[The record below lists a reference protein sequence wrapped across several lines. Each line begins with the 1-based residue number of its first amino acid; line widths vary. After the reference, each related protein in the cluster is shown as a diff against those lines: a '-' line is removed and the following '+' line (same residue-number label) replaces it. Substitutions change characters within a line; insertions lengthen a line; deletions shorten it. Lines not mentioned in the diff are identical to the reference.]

1 MGFRY
6 ETALEP
12 SSLVQQFVD
21 HPPAG
26 FEASLT
32 AQGIPVFLADYDLM
46 TTLDEGISTRLRKLP
61 GYSYW
66 QRHLRWRTCFV
77 GCTTTE
83 YLPMP
88 QASAEQTVAAL
99 LSGYGD
105 RCRLLVVKDI
115 AVDSPLLDTRVNRS
129 SAAFVS
135 ALQASG
141 FALLEGMPLA
151 WLAIDFQS
159 IDEYLQ
165 RLSTSRR
172 KDMRRKLKSRDAL
185 LVQCVE
191 TGDAWF
197 SAEAIEQCY
206 ALYLSVHAQSEV
218 HFDLLSRQF
227 FAALLRDRSSGG
239 RVFLYFAQEQ
249 LIGWNLC
256 YIYEGKLVD
265 KYIGLRYPQARQF
278 NLYFVSWVHNLQYA
292 LDEGLSHYVA
302 GWTDSRV
309 KRQLG
314 ATVTST
320 WHAVWV
326 RNGLLRPLLR
336 RCVRFFQKE
345 ADGGG

>member
-1 MGFRY
+1 MGIRY
-6 ETALEP
+6 ESALEP
-12 SSLVQQFVD
+12 ASLVRQFVD
-21 HPPAG
+21 HPPEG

-32 AQGIPVFLADYDLM
+32 AQGIPVFVTDYDLM
-46 TTLDEGISTRLRKLP
+46 TTLDEAVSGRVRKLP
-61 GYSYW
+61 GYPSW
-66 QRHLRWRTCFV
+66 QHHLRWKTCFV

-83 YLPMP
+83 YLPLP
-88 QASAEQTVAAL
+88 HASAEETVAAL
-99 LSGYGD
+99 LGQYGR
-105 RCRLLVVKDI
+105 RCRLLVMKDI
-115 AVDSPLLDTRVNRS
+115 AVESPLLDARANRS
-129 SAAFVS
+129 SAALVT
-135 ALQASG
+135 ALQRNG
-141 FALLEGMPLA
+141 FVLLEGMPLA

-165 RLSTSRR
+165 RLSSSRR
-172 KDMRRKLKSRDAL
+172 KDMRRKLKAREGLDIRCA
-185 LVQCVE
+185 E

-197 SAEAIEQCY
+197 SAESIAQCY
-206 ALYLSVHAQSEV
+206 DLYLSVHAQSEV

-227 FAALLRDRSSGG
+227 FDALLRDRSSGG
-239 RVFLYFAQEQ
+239 RMFLYFAQEQ

-256 YIYEGKLVD
+256 YVYEGKLVD

-302 GWTDSRV
+302 GWTDSRI

-326 RNGLLRPLLR
+326 RNGVLRPLLR
-336 RCVRFFQKE
+336 RCARFFQKE